1 MEFCCGKERK
11 KADFPG
17 HPVVESLLANSGIP
31 GLGRFHMPRDN
42 LSLCATTTEPV
53 CTRVSLQQEKPQQ

>member
-1 MEFCCGKERK
+1 MEFYCGKERK

-17 HPVVESLLANSGIP
+17 HPVVKSPFANSGIP
-31 GLGRFHMPRDN
+31 GLERFHMPRDN

-53 CTRVSLQQEKPQQ
+53 CTRVSLQQEKPLQ